1 VPRERSNKAALSK
14 TLADLVV
21 PDRAE
26 ALVTLARTLA
36 GAVDQSPANAA
47 LAKEYRATLVSLLEA
62 CTADDSN
69 DEGAELVQLVR
80 TPVGN
85 RKDAG

>member
-1 VPRERSNKAALSK
+1 
-14 TLADLVV
+14 
-21 PDRAE
+21 
-26 ALVTLARTLA
+26 
-36 GAVDQSPANAA
+36 
-47 LAKEYRATLVSLLEA
+47 LVSLLEA